1 MEERAINP
9 YALWLSD
16 IRGVGS
22 KTINILMETANC
34 AEEVYHMSEDE
45 ICMCLAD
52 KLKRKG
58 DVTNKAFSITF
69 AQECDP
75 IEKAEKLKSMGI
87 GFVSVEDS
95 FYPNRLKD
103 LSDRPYGLYYIR
115 DLPPE
120 NAPSVAIIGAR
131 NCSGYG
137 REQARLFAE
146 KLALNGITVISG
158 MARGVDGI
166 AGRAAINA
174 GGRSYAVLGCGVD
187 VIYPEENKE
196 LYYILKERGG
206 IISEYPPGTNP
217 RTKLF
222 PMRNRLISG
231 LSDLVLVIESRRRS
245 GTVITVDAALEQ
257 GRDIFALPGRV
268 SDALSDGCN
277 FLISQGA
284 GIACTPETVIEHF
297 YGVSDEGTD
306 KFEIKRKER
315 NARRSELTGI
325 EAVLFDAL
333 GCGEI
338 METDFLVGR
347 VESILGKHI
356 SVEEFSACMTSL
368 QMRGLA
374 EEIGFGHYKGT

>member
-196 LYYILKERGG
+196 LYGFIYRIKEK
-206 IISEYPPGTNP
+206 SEKRHVCIAGVP
-217 RTKLF
+217 F
-222 PMRNRLISG
+222 
-231 LSDLVLVIESRRRS
+231 RR
-245 GTVITVDAALEQ
+245 
-257 GRDIFALPGRV
+257 
-268 SDALSDGCN
+268 
-277 FLISQGA
+277 
-284 GIACTPETVIEHF
+284 
-297 YGVSDEGTD
+297 YG
-306 KFEIKRKER
+306 
-315 NARRSELTGI
+315 
-325 EAVLFDAL
+325 
-333 GCGEI
+333 
-338 METDFLVGR
+338 
-347 VESILGKHI
+347 
-356 SVEEFSACMTSL
+356 
-368 QMRGLA
+368 
-374 EEIGFGHYKGT
+374 